1 MGAYTNTAEELL
13 KQTGPQFLLRTMP
26 SPDVLPAPGL
36 PMEVAEQFFKGRC
49 REGQAAILVHWR
61 GAFYRWQRTC
71 WIETP
76 DRVVRN
82 WLYRF
87 CQKAKYTN
95 DKGDAVS
102 WGPSKR
108 KIGDVL
114 EALQAICPL
123 DDENDQPCW
132 IDERETGVIVSC
144 LNGLLDVEKRDLT
157 LHTSLFFNGTY
168 VPFAY
173 QPSAPKPERWLQ
185 FLDALFAKEPAAID
199 ALGEWFGYVISGR
212 TNLHKIML
220 MVGPSRAGKGVISR
234 ILRALIGAVNA
245 AGPTLN
251 SLGTD
256 FGLAPLL
263 GKSLAIIS
271 DARFTGKNAAVITER
286 LLSISG
292 EDALTVDRKY
302 RDAYTGRLSC
312 RFHIISNELPRLGD
326 ASQAIIGRLVLIPVT
341 QSWYGKEDLM
351 LEPDLHK
358 ELPGILNWAL
368 DGLARLTGNGG
379 RFTSVPSAD
388 EAVETLRDLASP
400 VAAFVREMCVVGPD
414 QEIERDTLYAAYRT
428 WAEEGGY
435 PKSPKNVFGRDLKA
449 AVPAIS
455 DVRPRVGGGK
465 RDRRYVGVDLV
476 EKPNSD
482 PDPWPV
488 RGSGDAGPRP

>member
-1 MGAYTNTAEELL
+1 MTTALAIGEGIETALSLMVIDDWCGPVWSCLFAANLAEFPVLGGIGSLVVVVDADEADAERRLTRWRAGMRPAAKRWCSNRSAWAAISTISFARAEVMGAYTNTAEELL

-95 DKGDAVS
+95 NKGDAVP

-144 LNGLLDVEKRDLT
+144 LNGLLDVEKRVLT

-185 FLDALFAKEPAAID
+185 FLDALFAKEPAGID

-220 MVGPSRAGKGVISR
+220 MVEPSRAGKGVISR
-234 ILRALIGAVNA
+234 ILRALIGAVNV

-271 DARFTGKNAAVITER
+271 DARFTGKSAAVITER

-302 RDAYTGRLSC
+302 RDATTGRLPC
-312 RFHIISNELPRLGD
+312 RFHIISNELP
-326 ASQAIIGRLVLIPVT
+326 ASAT
-341 QSWYGKEDLM
+341 
-351 LEPDLHK
+351 H
-358 ELPGILNWAL
+358 
-368 DGLARLTGNGG
+368 
-379 RFTSVPSAD
+379 
-388 EAVETLRDLASP
+388 
-400 VAAFVREMCVVGPD
+400 
-414 QEIERDTLYAAYRT
+414 
-428 WAEEGGY
+428 
-435 PKSPKNVFGRDLKA
+435 
-449 AVPAIS
+449 
-455 DVRPRVGGGK
+455 
-465 RDRRYVGVDLV
+465 RRR
-476 EKPNSD
+476 S
-482 PDPWPV
+482 
-488 RGSGDAGPRP
+488 